1 MPRMSTFETYPH
13 ELWNIKCLLLR
24 KQYHP
29 CINACL
35 EVLRS
40 SEDDCDDAHP
50 LSSIFATFY
59 LALSYDELARSMHEH
74 SLAKLATFDTAER
87 HYRQAIKL
95 LPSLEQCRSILRRSS
110 RDVTHSGS
118 RQPQFLEHEAQPL
131 ARTASALA
139 PSITF
144 DEKDDSDLESHDSF
158 DDFLESDVP
167 PVALPR
173 RPLERDYSSMSL
185 LTAPPRLTKST
196 SQGLLRPIRLGS
208 PPKAYHLPPKLPYF
222 GKDHSSHSSRS
233 PSPLPSAPGI
243 KVITPSKEHTFKPA
257 ESSLDLTRLS
267 EHLEGMHT
275 QIKTHFGL
283 LHRAKLATTVAQAD
297 RACRSR
303 ISGYTPQKRMPQ
315 SKSFW
320 SFTPVNV
327 KLAERQKKIEE
338 GRASGWQRKRYK
350 PERHD
355 ALVDNALAEL

>member
-1 MPRMSTFETYPH
+1 MATFETYPH
-13 ELWNIKCLLLR
+13 ALWQIKCLLLR

-40 SEDDCDDAHP
+40 SEDDRDDAYP

-95 LPSLEQCRSILRRSS
+95 LPTLEQCRGILSRSS
-110 RDVTHSGS
+110 QDVAHSEPTRS
-118 RQPQFLEHEAQPL
+118 QSLEHEVEPP
-131 ARTASALA
+131 ARTASLA

-167 PVALPR
+167 PVTLPR

-208 PPKAYHLPPKLPYF
+208 PPKAYHLPLKLPYF

-243 KVITPSKEHTFKPA
+243 KVIAPSKEHPVEPA
-257 ESSLDLTRLS
+257 EPTLDLTRLS

-275 QIKTHFGL
+275 QIKTHIGL

-297 RACRSR
+297 RACRAR
-303 ISGYTPQKRMPQ
+303 TSGYTPQKRMPQ

-327 KLAERQKKIEE
+327 KLAERQKKIEQ
-338 GRASGWQRKRYK
+338 GRASGWERKRYS
-350 PERHD
+350 PEKYD